1 MQIVRSFA
9 LVLPLLVPSLDAQQ
23 VLTTDVDVPTILSG
37 PTPVTGL
44 SAGTLGVSSIRT
56 VSVNFDAQNSANYRV
71 YMTVTSANNPFIA
84 KTNVYDWDGS
94 GGGSII
100 ANSDDAYNC
109 RGTGTT
115 NGQTL
120 STSDSFDR
128 DNGTFEGTPV
138 IEYDEFGDTLQVYRL
153 AESTFLNRPVGAYCP
168 HVLVDTSGNASG
180 NGSTTRVLVT
190 DLPGPFL
197 GNIEAIVVWLTSS
210 GGSLQIGDAV
220 GAAQP
225 VLLGPNGPSTW
236 LSWCGANGAS
246 TRTMDLAGLVATAL
260 VNDNGNIRRKLF
272 WHGYGP
278 VDAGLVLRPYNF
290 DDPARYLYDASALA
304 GTTFV
309 VRSTPASPLG
319 TEVARIDTC
328 ALSSA
333 IVPAATGGPVRF
345 TMVTPFDMP
354 MASKLAVFLVGFP
367 IAAPIPIPGFTGLL
381 GLDPSSLV
389 PFVVSPG
396 SASGSSWAFAV
407 PPLSPGLIH
416 VQSVVL
422 DPSTLGGFFS
432 NRAVLD
438 VR

>member
-9 LVLPLLVPSLDAQQ
+9 LVLPFLVPSLDAQR

-56 VSVNFDAQNSANYRV
+56 ISVKFDSQDPANYRV
-71 YMTVTSANNPFIA
+71 LMTVTLPNNPFIA
-84 KTNVYDWDGS
+84 QTNVYDWDGS
-94 GGGSII
+94 GGGTII
-100 ANSDDAYNC
+100 GTNGDAYNC
-109 RGTGTT
+109 RGSGRTT
-115 NGQTL
+115 
-120 STSDSFDR
+120 TSDSYDTS
-128 DNGTFEGTPV
+128 GTTFEGTPV
-138 IEYDEFGDTLQVYRL
+138 IEYDPNADTPTPYRL
-153 AESTFLNRPVGAYCP
+153 APSIFGLRDIGAYCP
-168 HVLVDTSGNASG
+168 HVIEDAHGNLSGN
-180 NGSTTRVLVT
+180 NSTTRVLVGT
-190 DLPGPFL
+190 SPGVF
-197 GNIEAIVVWLTSS
+197 GGVIEAIVVNLAPNAGPLT
-210 GGSLQIGDAV
+210 GEIV
-220 GAAQP
+220 GTPQP
-225 VLLGPNGPSTW
+225 VLLGPNGPTNW
-236 LSWCGANGAS
+236 LSWCGGSGAA
-246 TRTMDLAGLVATAL
+246 TRTLSTAGLIATAL
-260 VNDNGNIRRKLF
+260 VNDNGSIRRKLF

-333 IVPAATGGPVRF
+333 IVPSATGGPARF

-354 MASKLAVFLVGFP
+354 MAGKLAVFLVGFP
-367 IAAPIPIPGFTGLL
+367 IGAPIPIPGFTGLL

-396 SASGSSWAFAV
+396 SGSGSSWAFAV

-438 VR
+438 IR

>member
-9 LVLPLLVPSLDAQQ
+9 LALPFLVPSLDAQQ

-37 PTPVTGL
+37 PTVVPAL
-44 SAGTLGVSSIRT
+44 SASALGVSSIRT
-56 VSVNFDAQNSANYRV
+56 ISVSFSGQNPGNYHV
-71 YMTVTSANNPFIA
+71 LMTVTPTNNPFAQRTDI
-84 KTNVYDWDGS
+84 KDWDGGAS
-94 GGGSII
+94 TTAGGT
-100 ANSDDAYNC
+100 DPDAINC
-109 RGTGTT
+109 RGTGRV
-115 NGQTL
+115 G
-120 STSDSFDR
+120 TSDTNDLT
-128 DNGTFEGTPV
+128 DPIYWGKPIV
-138 IEYDEFGDTLQVYRL
+138 EYKDPNDAVNWRARL
-153 AESTFLNRPVGAYCP
+153 APSIFNSRSVAYYFP
-168 HVLVDTSGNASG
+168 DLVVDEDSDLSHD
-180 NGSTTRVLVT
+180 GSTTRILIRASSGVFNAVIDSIVVNLDAGFGT
-190 DLPGPFL
+190 L
-197 GNIEAIVVWLTSS
+197 GEAI
-210 GGSLQIGDAV
+210 
-220 GAAQP
+220 GAAANVFRQ
-225 VLLGPNGPSTW
+225 VHGPSNW
-236 LSWCGANGAS
+236 LSWTGAS
-246 TRTMDLAGLVATAL
+246 DVSTRSMSVAGLVATAL
-260 VNDNGNIRRKLF
+260 VNDGGSIRRKLF

-278 VDAGLVLRPYNF
+278 VDAGLVLRAYNF
-290 DDPARYLYDASALA
+290 DDPSIHLYDASALA

-333 IVPAATGGPVRF
+333 IVPAATGGPARF

-354 MASKLAVFLVGFP
+354 MAGKLAVFLVGFP
-367 IAAPIPIPGFTGLL
+367 IGAPIPIPGFTGLL

-438 VR
+438 IR